1 MKEIHLG
8 RILSENRRRKGITQ
22 DELAEFMGVSKAAVS
37 KWETEST
44 YPDILLLPRL
54 AAYFDMS
61 IDGLMGYEPQMDK
74 REIRETHRRLSEEFT
89 TLPFEEALEHCREYA
104 REYYSCYPLV
114 FQIGSLLVNHFML
127 AQSAEAGEQIL
138 GEASELF
145 RRVKE
150 GTDDPGLGKEALHME
165 AYCLLLLRRPEEVL
179 ELLKEKTPVT
189 SAPEPLLASAWKQTG
204 DRREARRVLQIG
216 IYREVIAL
224 LNLLTS
230 YMELCREEPGK
241 YRETCRRLTAA
252 ADAFDMD
259 QLHPGIMMP
268 CYIDMAQGWAALGEG
283 EKALACLEKYTDLA
297 AGDIYPLRLHGDAYF
312 DLLDEWF
319 DSALDLGDY
328 PPRDEAII
336 CRSMTQALTENPAF
350 VSLAA
355 EPRFQN
361 MVERLKQNEGHSREK
376 GRGHAREN
384 IQEYAQEGK

>member
-61 IDGLMGYEPQMDK
+61 IDELMGYEPQMDK
-74 REIRETHRRLSEEFT
+74 REIRETHRRLTEEFT

-127 AQSAEAGEQIL
+127 AQNAEAGEQIL
-138 GEASELF
+138 REASELF

-189 SAPEPLLASAWKQTG
+189 S
-204 DRREARRVLQIG
+204 I
-216 IYREVIAL
+216 
-224 LNLLTS
+224 
-230 YMELCREEPGK
+230 
-241 YRETCRRLTAA
+241 
-252 ADAFDMD
+252 
-259 QLHPGIMMP
+259 
-268 CYIDMAQGWAALGEG
+268 
-283 EKALACLEKYTDLA
+283 
-297 AGDIYPLRLHGDAYF
+297 
-312 DLLDEWF
+312 
-319 DSALDLGDY
+319 
-328 PPRDEAII
+328 
-336 CRSMTQALTENPAF
+336 
-350 VSLAA
+350 
-355 EPRFQN
+355 
-361 MVERLKQNEGHSREK
+361 
-376 GRGHAREN
+376 N
-384 IQEYAQEGK
+384 IFI

>member
-8 RILSENRRRKGITQ
+8 RILNENRRRKGITQ

-61 IDGLMGYEPQMDK
+61 IDELMGYEPQMDK

-127 AQSAEAGEQIL
+127 AQNAEAGEQIL
-138 GEASELF
+138 REASELF

-189 SAPEPLLASAWKQTG
+189 SAPELLLASAWKQTG

-268 CYIDMAQGWAALGEG
+268 CYMDMAQGWAALGEV

-336 CRSMTQALTENPAF
+336 RRSMTRALTENPAF

-361 MVERLKQNEGHSREK
+361 MVERLKRNEGHSREK

-384 IQEYAQEGK
+384 IQEYTQEGK